1 MRFPRFAASCV
12 AALCFFMLAP
22 AGVSAAQITV
32 LGDVPVDWLGE
43 PNSDFGT
50 LAGTETRIANGV
62 AAFDATTGVFSFPE
76 SEVKTLRAA
85 SIVDVCDGNGK
96 WLELKAGT
104 LKTADWKAP
113 KKTVRH
119 ADALAESGKMLKRVF
134 TNKETGLR
142 VEWTILLREKSP
154 YFTQTFVVKNA
165 GTTALK
171 LSALRFG
178 TFEFDEADKASI
190 LGSVP
195 GSPVLLAED
204 LLCGIESPNFGPER
218 IDDRTVTLTLPVNL
232 TLAPQERLKFSSM
245 LGWFPR
251 EQRRRAFNYY
261 IERERAAPS
270 QHFLHY
276 NCWYDY
282 GLNPTESAILQSFE
296 TYGKEL
302 QKRNVEL
309 DSVVLDD
316 GWDYPVT
323 GELWSPTPA
332 KFPNGFKTLTKTAKK
347 YNAGFGIWIS
357 PLGGYFDT
365 DKRLAS
371 AKALGGADPAA
382 EAFDLA
388 DPLYYAWFLKKCSSL
403 VRKNGVN
410 YFKWD
415 KAGEGASMH
424 FMRLCEIAGALR
436 KINPKLYVNVTVGT
450 WPSPFWLNH
459 IDCTWRDGT
468 ADVSWINTDIGD
480 KRDQWISFRDSA
492 AINCFPRKCA
502 LYPLNSAMH
511 HGIVLG
517 SQMQGAECAEAG
529 TDMKRE
535 IRSYFALGPNLQE
548 IYVDCKMVAGTP
560 FWDQLAESARWAET
574 HAKTLVDIHWVKG
587 DPANKEPYAF
597 AAWRRGDGT
606 LYLRNAAAESKEI
619 ALSLKEAFELPAAE
633 CAANYTLRAA
643 YADESAAFPP
653 RAVSAAEEL
662 KIMLEPLQVLILDAE
677 KQN

>member
-1 MRFPRFAASCV
+1 MKFPRFAASCV
-12 AALCFFMLAP
+12 AALCFFVLAP
-22 AGVSAAQITV
+22 ASVPAARITA

-62 AAFDATTGVFSFPE
+62 AAFDAATGVFSFPE

-113 KKTVRH
+113 KKPVRH

-142 VEWTILLREKSP
+142 VEWAILLREKSP